1 MKCEN
6 GIAFEK
12 NVLEEIRNEFYFLNS
27 DIDGKKRLFFDN
39 SGGSLRLKT
48 AVEAKTM
55 VEMLP
60 DCPERSHTRALQL
73 NRSAA
78 YSRRPSVC

>member
-1 MKCEN
+1 MENQN
-6 GIAFEK
+6 GILFDTAFQQGLKEQ
-12 NVLEEIRNEFYFLNS
+12 FYYANS
-27 DIDGKKRLFFDN
+27 DPEWGNRLFFDN